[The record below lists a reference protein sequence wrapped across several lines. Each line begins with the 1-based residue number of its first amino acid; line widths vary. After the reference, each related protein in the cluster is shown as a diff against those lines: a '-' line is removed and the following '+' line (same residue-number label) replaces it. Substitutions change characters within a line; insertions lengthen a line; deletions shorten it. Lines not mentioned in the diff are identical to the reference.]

1 MCRCLCFWGL
11 QLYQKRDSG
20 TGVFLWILRFFFSL
34 QDIFFIEHLWWLLL
48 QSLSTKKYFKMKW
61 VYITINMFHVLLSC
75 TSVYLSMWRFRKSA
89 EHFASYETIKC
100 SKQVINN
107 LFLSEFLNAWYT
119 TSKLMSYKGN
129 GKLDQNQNT
138 TSSTHGKQAKIQ
150 AQNLLDRIYGSK
162 HV

>member
-1 MCRCLCFWGL
+1 MSLLLRPATLSKKRLRHRC
-11 QLYQKRDSG
+11 
-20 TGVFLWILRFFFSL
+20 FLVNFEIFFFFTRHL
-34 QDIFFIEHLWWLLL
+34 FIEHLWWLLL

-61 VYITINMFHVLLSC
+61 VYITINMFHVLLSR

-89 EHFASYETIKC
+89 EHFTSYETIKC

-150 AQNLLDRIYGSK
+150 AQNLLYRICGSK